1 MICDRCGFEFDPMD
15 QYGCSV
21 LQCPKCGRMWFS

>member
-1 MICDRCGFEFDPMD
+1 MTCPDCGCEFDPMD

-21 LQCPKCGRMWFS
+21 LSCPKCGRWFF